1 MRVQGRSTFMTA
13 DSGARTIL
21 PSGSMPKT
29 TASRLSRK
37 TLTFKS
43 GASFAAI
50 RPSSSGSGSQI
61 APASRLRVSSATH
74 SRSLSASFKKTT
86 NPAWSWDSAPRRS
99 SCPGLRRP
107 LLNGTRASSYYRA
120 RYYDQNAGRFLSE
133 DPDDF
138 SSGPNFYAY
147 VSNHPTDFIDP
158 SGRQK
163 KKPKPPRPTQPP
175 DTAYYICCKGG
186 QFGVCDG
193 PLARPSSFNNPIYNN
208 MLLKCQKEHEQKHM
222 DDFNSG
228 KFLFYIQPSSCVG
241 QPNNTPI
248 GTNPAFKPNIECPA
262 YAKQLDCLKQMESLM
277 TPEINHVK
285 DMQKQY
291 HCPDCGK

>member
-1 MRVQGRSTFMTA
+1 
-13 DSGARTIL
+13 
-21 PSGSMPKT
+21 
-29 TASRLSRK
+29 
-37 TLTFKS
+37 
-43 GASFAAI
+43 
-50 RPSSSGSGSQI
+50 
-61 APASRLRVSSATH
+61 
-74 SRSLSASFKKTT
+74 
-86 NPAWSWDSAPRRS
+86 
-99 SCPGLRRP
+99 
-107 LLNGTRASSYYRA
+107 
-120 RYYDQNAGRFLSE
+120 
-133 DPDDF
+133 
-138 SSGPNFYAY
+138 
-147 VSNHPTDFIDP
+147 
-158 SGRQK
+158 
-163 KKPKPPRPTQPP
+163 
-175 DTAYYICCKGG
+175 
-186 QFGVCDG
+186 
-193 PLARPSSFNNPIYNN
+193 